1 MNDGTYICKQN
12 EVLETGIEMGL
23 LFKANN
29 LLEMRVVDVGIDTK
43 QALEYCL
50 YYFLEVWREWCALT
64 EGKRNPNQI
73 TCSIASDVRC
83 SQETKRA
90 PQFHNKKQHTKFL
103 REYGFIIKLA
113 FNPIHQILHI
123 FWCGYLYGFLY
134 LHTISPSVLIPA

>member
-29 LLEMRVVDVGIDTK
+29 LLEMRVVDVGIYTK

-50 YYFLEVWREWCALT
+50 RYFLEVWWEWCA
-64 EGKRNPNQI
+64 
-73 TCSIASDVRC
+73 
-83 SQETKRA
+83 
-90 PQFHNKKQHTKFL
+90 KFL
-103 REYGFIIKLA
+103 RKYGFIINLA

-123 FWCGYLYGFLY
+123 FW
-134 LHTISPSVLIPA
+134 